1 MPREPLPFIY
11 RGPTD
16 TRRELARY
24 RNCLMA
30 FIEAHVPPPELGY
43 AAITLNCSHLI
54 RFMQD
59 AQQLER
65 TESELQTGLH
75 EAQQAGMEPLIE
87 LRAICYALLL
97 ARGGKGEEAVFA
109 TLLNHLE
116 STEGGKP
123 ATPSSPNL

>member
-16 TRRELARY
+16 TKKELANY
-24 RNCLMA
+24 RDCLMA
-30 FIEAHVPPPELGY
+30 FITAHVPPPELEY
-43 AAITLNCSHLI
+43 AAITLSCSHLV

-65 TESELQTGLH
+65 TEFELKVGLH

-87 LRAICYALLL
+87 LRALCYALLQ
-97 ARGGKGEEAVFA
+97 ARGGKNEEAVFA

-116 STEGGKP
+116 STEPHK
-123 ATPSSPNL
+123 PSSPNL